1 MTIQPDRPLTDPT
14 ALAVVV
20 NDVGPRDGLQNQAK
34 VLAPAQ
40 RVRLVQA
47 LLAAGVQHVE
57 VGAFVSPKAVPAMAG
72 ADRVLAELGGVDDAT
87 LTVLIPNVR
96 GYELARAAGAKS
108 VCMVVY
114 GSDGMAQANAQM
126 SRQQADAAAAEILGL
141 ARADGVRVT
150 ATIAVAFECPFDGPV
165 QPALVQDAAAHFL
178 ELGADEFCIA
188 DTIGAAN
195 PAQVRA
201 LSRSLVEAHG
211 AGRLGGHFHD
221 TRAMGLANVYA
232 ALESGIRKFD
242 ASIAGLGGCPF
253 APGASGNVAT
263 EDVVMMLEQMGFV
276 TGIDLARL
284 LQASDLA
291 QELTTTAPG
300 GRASAWLKR
309 QLREKGDGA
318 AGMVVSGRAPRSP
331 G

>member
-1 MTIQPDRPLTDPT
+1 M
-14 ALAVVV
+14 AGGGNSSVVV
-20 NDVGPRDGLQNQAK
+20 NDVGPRDGLQSQAK

-40 RVRLVQA
+40 RVRLVQS
-47 LLAAGVQHVE
+47 LLAAGVKQIE

-72 ADRVLAELGGVDDAT
+72 ADEVLKGLRGVENAT
-87 LTVLIPNVR
+87 LTVLIPNVH
-96 GYELARAAGAKS
+96 GYGLARAAGANS
-108 VCMVVY
+108 VCMVLY
-114 GSDGMAQANAQM
+114 GSDGMAQANARM
-126 SRQQADAAAAEILGL
+126 SRRQADDAAAEILRL
-141 ARADGVRVT
+141 ARADCVRVT

-165 QPALVQDAAAHFL
+165 APALVEDVAARFI
-178 ELGADEFCIA
+178 ELGVDELCVA

-201 LSRSLVEAHG
+201 LTQRLVAAHG
-211 AGRLGGHFHD
+211 ADRLGGHFHD

-232 ALESGIRKFD
+232 AVESGIRKFD

-263 EDVVMMLEQMGFV
+263 EDVVMLLEQMGFD

-284 LQASDLA
+284 MQAAELA
-291 QELTTTAPG
+291 QELTGTAPG

-309 QLREKGDGA
+309 HLEITEKGR
-318 AGMVVSGRAPRSP
+318 RAK
-331 G
+331 